1 MAFTLNLIRP
11 GDGMPERRRLEDG
24 AYFIGRG
31 ASCAICLP
39 FPEISERHAFVTLS
53 GAQATIKDM
62 RSANGTYVN
71 GVAIDDLVP
80 LAPDAVVQIGNCML
94 RFSPAS
100 AEAPL
105 PPPESPPPSAPPAPP
120 QDNLSLS
127 PSVSPSPKIAN
138 QGNLNLSPLRAEA
151 MRTAKE

>member
-94 RFSPAS
+94 RFSPAA
-100 AEAPL
+100 AEAPIPPPHESPSSSL
-105 PPPESPPPSAPPAPP
+105 PPSLPRESPPSSQPIPTPRP
-120 QDNLSLS
+120 
-127 PSVSPSPKIAN
+127 
-138 QGNLNLSPLRAEA
+138 
-151 MRTAKE
+151 T

>member
-53 GAQATIKDM
+53 GAQATKCMPIFAQPTM
-62 RSANGTYVN
+62 RE
-71 GVAIDDLVP
+71 
-80 LAPDAVVQIGNCML
+80 LAML
-94 RFSPAS
+94 
-100 AEAPL
+100 
-105 PPPESPPPSAPPAPP
+105 
-120 QDNLSLS
+120 
-127 PSVSPSPKIAN
+127 
-138 QGNLNLSPLRAEA
+138 
-151 MRTAKE
+151 